1 MTMSTPCKKHK
12 NSDKSVKRLETVIVR
27 ASENREKETSI
38 VENLTLKSLLQGPS
52 DDDAANCAGKNLE
65 CDQLPGM
72 SKRVHPVEETVT
84 HVLTYANTNLQLRI
98 SFTSEHDGEI
108 SYERF
113 QIIRNRTS
121 EIRDWLKALTQLQ
134 DRVAIATKELR

>member
-1 MTMSTPCKKHK
+1 MSTPCKKHK

-84 HVLTYANTNLQLRI
+84 HVLTYGK
-98 SFTSEHDGEI
+98 FTI
-108 SYERF
+108 F
-113 QIIRNRTS
+113 II
-121 EIRDWLKALTQLQ
+121 A
-134 DRVAIATKELR
+134 